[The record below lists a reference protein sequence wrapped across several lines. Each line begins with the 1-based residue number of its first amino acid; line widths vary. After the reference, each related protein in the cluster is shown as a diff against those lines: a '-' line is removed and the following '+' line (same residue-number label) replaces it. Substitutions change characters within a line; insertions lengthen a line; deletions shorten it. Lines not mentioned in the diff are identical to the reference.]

1 MSKRKK
7 WAKGI
12 GRGGFGEVGALVLFR
27 APVAVPPLPR
37 PASSSP
43 DNGTSPGGAC
53 AVCPGPSAGGG
64 AGDPESG
71 CRATWR
77 EQVGVGSAQSS
88 MQGREAGG
96 PQLQRGCLRSRMF
109 PPTKAPELSRGGR
122 GPEAAP
128 TVGSVLPL
136 VHHGRGGRGGESEP
150 ARPQPGRARG
160 SAGCSAPPRTRARPS
175 HLVILSRPHQWE
187 SRAGGGGTQG
197 RGRAREGVEPQ
208 PLFPIWALERPSRFV

>member
-1 MSKRKK
+1 MRRVSRP
-7 WAKGI
+7 I
-12 GRGGFGEVGALVLFR
+12 SRRGSRGSREGMQGDLAGAGGCGFGAEQDARPGSRRPPAAARLFI
-27 APVAVPPLPR
+27 
-37 PASSSP
+37 
-43 DNGTSPGGAC
+43 
-53 AVCPGPSAGGG
+53 
-64 AGDPESG
+64 
-71 CRATWR
+71 
-77 EQVGVGSAQSS
+77 
-88 MQGREAGG
+88 
-96 PQLQRGCLRSRMF
+96 RSRMS

-160 SAGCSAPPRTRARPS
+160 SAGCSAPPRVRARPS
-175 HLVILSRPHQWE
+175 HLVIPSRPHQWE